1 MELDL
6 RLKGLQ
12 TGLFLRSID
21 MSKKL
26 KLAQDV
32 ISASGSLL
40 DADPVLLPIP
50 ESAPPEFPRLI
61 FRNESGNVSF
71 NLSLNRANFGMNYE
85 ADGSV
90 FPDQGVFEQYVSS
103 LISVTRLIVESYN
116 ASFKRIGFVLD
127 LFSRLQRSSNILI
140 KDTFLKGGY
149 FDNAYQIELNTLHQ
163 LTLVNFQANRW
174 LRLKSLRSISDPSDD
189 LAVQILLDINTIPE
203 EIYDIGIAEIEGFC
217 REAYLLANENVRE
230 FFG

>member
-1 MELDL
+1 MKLDL
-6 RLKGLQ
+6 RLQGLQ

-32 ISASGSLL
+32 ISASANLL

-50 ESAPPEFPRLI
+50 EDAPPEFPRLI
-61 FRNESGNVSF
+61 FRNESGNVSLS
-71 NLSLNRANFGMNYE
+71 LSLNRADFGVRYE
-85 ADGSV
+85 ADGPAFS
-90 FPDQGVFEQYVSS
+90 DQEIFEQYVSS
-103 LISVTRLIVESYN
+103 LIAVIGPIAASYN

-127 LFSRLQRSSNILI
+127 LFSRLQKSSNILI
-140 KDTFLKGGY
+140 KDTFLKGDY
-149 FDNAYQIELNTLHQ
+149 FDNAYQIELNTLHR

-174 LRLKSLRSISDPSDD
+174 LRLKSLRSKSDPSDD
-189 LAVQILLDINTIPE
+189 LAVQVLLDINTIPE

-217 REAYLLANENVRE
+217 REAYLLANESVRE